1 MQHFNFLLQRVS
13 SNIIAPILGQYQG
26 PGYIHW
32 SLLEGAKWSAISIA
46 LWSASWNGAWT
57 RGINFGGSWSYCLL
71 AWHTQWGQILYN
83 VAFLICLSNKIV
95 HKMSQVLKPNW
106 RRWPARLLTSP
117 LKVSKTQKQIAKP
130 WILPKNELQL
140 YYYDTWGRL
149 IFIRFLEGIED
160 TKNISKLTDL

>member
-26 PGYIHW
+26 PGYVHW

-106 RRWPARLLTSP
+106 RRWPACLLVHWRSVK
-117 LKVSKTQKQIAKP
+117 LKSKLPSHEFFQKTNFNFTTMIPEVDLFSFVFWKELKTQKTFQ
-130 WILPKNELQL
+130 N
-140 YYYDTWGRL
+140 
-149 IFIRFLEGIED
+149 
-160 TKNISKLTDL
+160 